1 MGGARRARRARAT
14 WAGVLLVP
22 ALWSCA
28 GSPLV
33 PDDGGFRNPRHG
45 YWLGVPPAGDPSW
58 EPEEVEGSLLAFHRP
73 ASPGEIRM
81 TFSSRCG
88 VPLPRPEFLARHL
101 RIGIPA
107 NVVRESGPVELGA
120 LTGWQQVFDADA
132 KDGAVRVKTVT
143 FTANGCALDWVLI
156 GREAGGFEE
165 AERDFDAW
173 WGTLAV
179 QPQSGAAEAAA
190 SGASPPK
197 ETP

>member
-28 GSPLV
+28 GSPLI

-45 YWLGVPPAGDPSW
+45 YWLGVPPAGDPPW

-132 KDGAVRVKTVT
+132 VHGAVRVKTVT
-143 FTANGCALDWVLI
+143 FAANGCALDWVLI

-190 SGASPPK
+190 SGGSAPK

>member
-1 MGGARRARRARAT
+1 
-14 WAGVLLVP
+14 VLLVP

-28 GSPLV
+28 TSPLI

-45 YWLGVPPAGDPSW
+45 YWLGVPPAGDPPW
-58 EPEEVEGSLLAFHRP
+58 KPDEVEGSLLAFRRP
-73 ASPGEIRM
+73 GGMRM

-107 NVVRESGPVELGA
+107 NVVREAGPVEIGGLE
-120 LTGWQQVFDADA
+120 GWQQVFDADA
-132 KDGAVRVKTVT
+132 GHGAVRVKTVT
-143 FTANGCALDWVLI
+143 FVANGCALDWVLI

-190 SGASPPK
+190 SGGSAPE

>member
-1 MGGARRARRARAT
+1 
-14 WAGVLLVP
+14 
-22 ALWSCA
+22 
-28 GSPLV
+28 
-33 PDDGGFRNPRHG
+33 
-45 YWLGVPPAGDPSW
+45 
-58 EPEEVEGSLLAFHRP
+58 
-73 ASPGEIRM
+73 M

-107 NVVRESGPVELGA
+107 NVVRESGPVEIGA
-120 LTGWQQVFDADA
+120 LEGWQQVFDADA
-132 KDGAVRVKTVT
+132 GHGAVRVKTVT
-143 FTANGCALDWVLI
+143 FVANGCALDWVLI

-190 SGASPPK
+190 SGGSAPE

>member
-1 MGGARRARRARAT
+1 M
-14 WAGVLLVP
+14 LLVP

-45 YWLGVPPAGDPSW
+45 YWLGSPPASDPLW
-58 EPEEVEGSLLAFHRP
+58 QPEEVEGSLLAFHRP
-73 ASPGEIRM
+73 GAIRM

-107 NVVRESGPVELGA
+107 NVVRESGPVEIDGLQ
-120 LTGWQQVFDADA
+120 GWQQVFDADA
-132 KDGAVRVKTVT
+132 EHGAVRVKTVT
-143 FTANGCALDWVLI
+143 FVANGCALDWVLI

-179 QPQSGAAEAAA
+179 SPQSGAAEAAA
-190 SGASPPK
+190 SGTSPPE